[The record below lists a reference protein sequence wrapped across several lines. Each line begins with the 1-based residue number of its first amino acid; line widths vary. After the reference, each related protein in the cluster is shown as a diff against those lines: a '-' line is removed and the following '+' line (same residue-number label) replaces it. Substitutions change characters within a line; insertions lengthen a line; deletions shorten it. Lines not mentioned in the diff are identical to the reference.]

1 MHITKIEEFSFDHG
15 QHFNTA
21 TGEYHSLNPHTLGRP
36 LTHTEMDYNLIYQKQ
51 TLNGFRI
58 CGSNNDLTLALSDLG
73 ARLEFT
79 QISSSD
85 ADWPRFQAAGLFNG
99 QFVWNPVGGALP
111 VTTTT
116 TAAPTTTTSTT
127 TTTTAAPPATVIY
140 HAHTQASWVVPP
152 SNFTTTYNAI
162 PTGGPYTIAGP
173 TFGHSEGHVFSGW
186 DTYSSMPMAPPQY
199 QPGDTITLAPGSTTN
214 FYARYDIPVYQNLTA
229 TPSPADEG
237 QNIIINLSGINIPDG
252 RTVGWTIT
260 GVDTN
265 DISGSLTGTFT
276 MNSNQ
281 AEYIITVTEDLVTEG
296 TETLTLTCAADD
308 NAGTDCGLSVAID
321 INDTS
326 LTPTTTTTVAPTY
339 TVTINAVTNP
349 SNIVGSH
356 PLVQSGL
363 SAGNFTLPGPT
374 WSVTGYT
381 FLGYD
386 TYSGAPMAPPT
397 LQPGDVINITA
408 DVNLY
413 ARYTLTT
420 TTTTAAPTTTTTTTT
435 TAAPTYS
442 LSVNGPVNEGG
453 NMVFTLTTT
462 GLQDGDVVPFG
473 LSGTATI
480 GVDYSD
486 VNPKEF
492 VIANNS
498 ATYTVT
504 TFADNTTEGGGN
516 ETIKLTLAAFDSQG
530 NGTFSETVTGEIVD
544 TSQTPTTTTT
554 TTSTTTSTTTAAP
567 ELAYFFH
574 LGGGGYPYTQD
585 LIGGTWYKADNSVAA
600 DFAEGFA
607 DALANPSSYEIIASV
622 SSISNGDQFIFP
634 ASIAQNFYWLLIPDS
649 YGIPDLT
656 GVARLADTQNNI
668 NDVAAQVHVTTVNGQ
683 PYKLYRINLL
693 AAANGV
699 TIQYNV

>member
-73 ARLEFT
+73 GRLEFT
-79 QISSSD
+79 QISNSD

-116 TAAPTTTTSTT
+116 TAAPTTTTTTTSTT
-127 TTTTAAPPATVIY
+127 TTTTAAPPANVSY
-140 HAHTQASWVVPP
+140 HANTNTSWVVPYA
-152 SNFTTTYNAI
+152 NFTIDVNAI

-173 TFGHSEGHVFSGW
+173 AFGHSEGHIFAGW
-186 DTYSSMPMAPPQY
+186 DTYSTTPMAPPQY
-199 QPGDTITLAPGSTTN
+199 QPGDQINLTPGSTTN

-296 TETLTLTCAADD
+296 TETLTLTCASDD

-326 LTPTTTTTVAPTY
+326 LTPTTTTTIAPTY

-363 SAGNFTLPGPT
+363 SAGNYTIPGPT

-381 FLGYD
+381 FIGYD
-386 TYSGAPMAPPT
+386 TYSGTPMAPPS

-408 DVNLY
+408 DVNLF

-420 TTTTAAPTTTTTTTT
+420 TTTTTTTEAPVSFNCVTPGLVLSMDNGVVGQPIVASVTYNGTPLTINSITT
-435 TAAPTYS
+435 
-442 LSVNGPVNEGG
+442 
-453 NMVFTLTTT
+453 
-462 GLQDGDVVPFG
+462 
-473 LSGTATI
+473 
-480 GVDYSD
+480 
-486 VNPKEF
+486 
-492 VIANNS
+492 
-498 ATYTVT
+498 
-504 TFADNTTEGGGN
+504 
-516 ETIKLTLAAFDSQG
+516 SQG
-530 NGTFSETVTGEIVD
+530 LTNVYLAGENSYTLGFTVPAGFSNSGQGVGCAVLATG
-544 TSQTPTTTTT
+544 TTTT
-554 TTSTTTSTTTAAP
+554 TTSTTTTTTSTTTTAAP
-567 ELAYFFH
+567 LLGYYFHGGNQSYPFAQGDGLTASPTGTLYYDDGAGNAFADTTDLSVAMTYIMDNMGTTYSPGNYTISSFNIPSSITALGNGDALNFDASTNAEFYYIILPDGQPDLTSVSPQHLVDGGLATNAIQKAQFTWNGVDYWIYK
-574 LGGGGYPYTQD
+574 LGGGSQTAART
-585 LIGGTWYKADNSVAA
+585 ITFSDN
-600 DFAEGFA
+600 D
-607 DALANPSSYEIIASV
+607 
-622 SSISNGDQFIFP
+622 
-634 ASIAQNFYWLLIPDS
+634 
-649 YGIPDLT
+649 
-656 GVARLADTQNNI
+656 
-668 NDVAAQVHVTTVNGQ
+668 
-683 PYKLYRINLL
+683 
-693 AAANGV
+693 
-699 TIQYNV
+699 

>member
-79 QISSSD
+79 RISSSD
-85 ADWPRFQAAGLFNG
+85 ADWARFQAAGLFNG

-111 VTTTT
+111 ATTTTTAAPTTTSTTTTSTTTSTTTAAPTTTTTTTAAPTTTSTTTTT

-127 TTTTAAPPATVIY
+127 
-140 HAHTQASWVVPP
+140 S
-152 SNFTTTYNAI
+152 
-162 PTGGPYTIAGP
+162 
-173 TFGHSEGHVFSGW
+173 
-186 DTYSSMPMAPPQY
+186 
-199 QPGDTITLAPGSTTN
+199 
-214 FYARYDIPVYQNLTA
+214 
-229 TPSPADEG
+229 
-237 QNIIINLSGINIPDG
+237 
-252 RTVGWTIT
+252 
-260 GVDTN
+260 
-265 DISGSLTGTFT
+265 
-276 MNSNQ
+276 
-281 AEYIITVTEDLVTEG
+281 
-296 TETLTLTCAADD
+296 
-308 NAGTDCGLSVAID
+308 
-321 INDTS
+321 
-326 LTPTTTTTVAPTY
+326 
-339 TVTINAVTNP
+339 
-349 SNIVGSH
+349 
-356 PLVQSGL
+356 
-363 SAGNFTLPGPT
+363 
-374 WSVTGYT
+374 
-381 FLGYD
+381 
-386 TYSGAPMAPPT
+386 
-397 LQPGDVINITA
+397 
-408 DVNLY
+408 
-413 ARYTLTT
+413 TT
-420 TTTTAAPTTTTTTTT
+420 TTTTSTTTT

-462 GLQDGDVVPFG
+462 DLNDGDVVPFA
-473 LSGTATI
+473 LAGTATI

-516 ETIKLTLAAFDSQG
+516 ETIKLPLAAFDSQG

-554 TTSTTTSTTTAAP
+554 TTTAAP

-574 LGGGGYPYTQD
+574 LGNGTYPYAQD

-607 DALANPSSYEIIASV
+607 DALANPGSYETINSV
-622 SSISNGDQFIFP
+622 SSISSGDQFVFP
-634 ASIAQNFYWLLIPDS
+634 ASQAQNFFWLLIPDS

-668 NDVAAQVHVTTVNGQ
+668 NDVAAQVLATTVNGQ
-683 PYKLYRINLL
+683 PYKLYRVNLAQAL
-693 AAANGV
+693 AGV
-699 TIQYNV
+699 TIQYNE